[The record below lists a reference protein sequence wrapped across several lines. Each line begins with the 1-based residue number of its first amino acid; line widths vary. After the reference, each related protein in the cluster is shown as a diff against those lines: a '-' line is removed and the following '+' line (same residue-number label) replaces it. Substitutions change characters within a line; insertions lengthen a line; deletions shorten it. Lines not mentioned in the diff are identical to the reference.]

1 MLELGVALK
10 AYQVHGSVMKAA
22 RALGVSKST
31 LQRWYTRDRN
41 AGAAPAATLP
51 PPRTTAPRPGPAPS
65 APTPVGR
72 SVAEFQRLHNPDIVI
87 PEKIRAA
94 LAGVGAD
101 KWVYE
106 TELAR
111 LAGMASERVR
121 AYRHLFPDHVVAVKL
136 NGPFVWAGSPE
147 AAQQLRSAL

>member
-10 AYQVHGSVMKAA
+10 AYQVHGSVLKAA

-41 AGAAPAATLP
+41 IGATPAETLP
-51 PPRTTAPRPGPAPS
+51 PPREAPSRPGPAPA
-65 APTPVGR
+65 APSPVGR

-94 LAGVGAD
+94 LARLGAD
-101 KWVYE
+101 KWLYE
-106 TELAR
+106 NELAH
-111 LAGMASERVR
+111 LAGMSSDRVR
-121 AYRHLFPDHVVAVKL
+121 AYRHAFPDNVVAVKL
-136 NGPFVWAGSPE
+136 NGPFIWAGSPDV
-147 AAQQLRSAL
+147 AQQLRSVL